1 MRSLKPRRM
10 STLSPVQMVLF
21 AKLVTISPL
30 AQQCRT
36 PNVAPAIAAAVCR
49 AIASYPR
56 STFSR

>member
-21 AKLVTISPL
+21 AKLVTMSPL

-36 PNVAPAIAAAVCR
+36 PNVAPAIAAAV
-49 AIASYPR
+49 
-56 STFSR
+56 